1 MGEKIFELMQSLLE
15 ILSLKVQFGKK
26 EKTKFLISQKLL
38 KNEVSLHRF
47 GKFIEIADL
56 VSFLS
61 SPRASFIACSVYVI
75 DGGQIR

>member
-1 MGEKIFELMQSLLE
+1 MEKKKKQNFSLV
-15 ILSLKVQFGKK
+15 K
-26 EKTKFLISQKLL
+26 KLL

-47 GKFIEIADL
+47 GKPIEIADL

-61 SPRASFIACSVYVI
+61 SPRASFITCSVYVI